1 MHNSQMLSSL
11 SYTEARCSLSA
22 HLLELSSDSL
32 PLINIR
38 FEQQVG
44 GTVLIAV

>member
-1 MHNSQMLSSL
+1 MHNSQILSSL
-11 SYTEARCSLSA
+11 YTEARCGLSA

-44 GTVLIAV
+44 GAVFNAV